1 MVKQAQIPK
10 RIYAVFTCSVCG
22 QDFEKEITD
31 YSVTRHRKYG
41 TATVNVY
48 ARNPN
53 PVCYYCLN
61 KLGIDGVVQK
71 LRELEAA

>member
-1 MVKQAQIPK
+1 MEKQAQIPK
-10 RIYAVFTCSVCG
+10 RLYAVFSCAICG
-22 QDFEKEITD
+22 QDFEKEIRD

-48 ARNPN
+48 ARNSN
-53 PVCYYCLN
+53 PVCFDCLA

-71 LRELEAA
+71 LRELEAP